1 MNDKVRGIGATLL
14 SAVYFGFVP
23 LLMKTVYAGGGN
35 SFTAAFL
42 RFAFSIPVLFVVLK
56 MKGVDLRITRE
67 ELKHFFIITAFG
79 YAGTTL
85 LVFTAYNYIPTGMT
99 TTIHF
104 LYPTFTVAGLM
115 IFYREKI
122 KASKVFCVI
131 LCLIGIIMFYNGGE
145 GHASL
150 IGILLALCSSMTYAF
165 YTIFLGKS
173 EVLRD
178 IEPMKRLF
186 YMHIIGAMIM
196 LAIGLISGNLNFH
209 MTPLSWGVMALTANL
224 TAFVGALLYQIG
236 VKYIGA
242 ESTAML
248 STFEPITS
256 VIVGILVYGEPMTVK
271 IFIGCAAIIAS
282 TLIIARTESKE

>member
-1 MNDKVRGIGATLL
+1 MNSKVKGIGATLL
-14 SAVYFGFVP
+14 SAIYFGFVP
-23 LLMKTVYAGGGN
+23 LLMKIVYAGGGN

-56 MKGVDLRITRE
+56 IKGVDLRITRE

-122 KASKVFCVI
+122 KASKIFCVI

-256 VIVGILVYGEPMTVK
+256 VIVGILVYGEPMTLR
-271 IFIGCAAIIAS
+271 IFIGCAAIIVS

>member
-1 MNDKVRGIGATLL
+1 MNSKVKGIGATLL
-14 SAVYFGFVP
+14 SAIYFGFVP

-56 MKGVDLRITRE
+56 IKGVDLRITRE

-122 KASKVFCVI
+122 KASKIFCVI

-256 VIVGILVYGEPMTVK
+256 VIVGILVYGEPMTLR

>member
-1 MNDKVRGIGATLL
+1 MNSKVKGIGATLL
-14 SAVYFGFVP
+14 SAIYFGFVP

-56 MKGVDLRITRE
+56 IKGVDLRITRE
-67 ELKHFFIITAFG
+67 ELKHFFTITAFG

-122 KASKVFCVI
+122 KASKIFCVI

-186 YMHIIGAMIM
+186 YMHIIGAVIM
-196 LAIGLISGNLNFH
+196 LVIGLISGNLNFH

-236 VKYIGA
+236 VKYIGS

-256 VIVGILVYGEPMTVK
+256 VIVGILVYGEPMTLR

-282 TLIIARTESKE
+282 TLIIARTESNE

>member
-1 MNDKVRGIGATLL
+1 MNSKVKGIGATLL
-14 SAVYFGFVP
+14 SAIYFGFVP

-56 MKGVDLRITRE
+56 IKGVDLRITRE

-122 KASKVFCVI
+122 KASKIFCVI

-209 MTPLSWGVMALTANL
+209 MTPLSWGVMALPANL

-256 VIVGILVYGEPMTVK
+256 VIVGILVYGEPMTLR

>member
-1 MNDKVRGIGATLL
+1 MNSKVKGIGATLL
-14 SAVYFGFVP
+14 SAIYFGFVP

-56 MKGVDLRITRE
+56 IKGVDIRITRE

-122 KASKVFCVI
+122 KASKIFCVI

-256 VIVGILVYGEPMTVK
+256 VIVGILVYGEPMTLR
-271 IFIGCAAIIAS
+271 IFIGCAAIIVS

>member
-1 MNDKVRGIGATLL
+1 MNSKVKGIGATLL
-14 SAVYFGFVP
+14 SAIYFGFVP

-42 RFAFSIPVLFVVLK
+42 RFAFSIPVRFVVLK
-56 MKGVDLRITRE
+56 IKGVDLRITRE

-122 KASKVFCVI
+122 KASKIFCVI

-256 VIVGILVYGEPMTVK
+256 VIVGILVYGEPMTVR

>member
-1 MNDKVRGIGATLL
+1 MNSKVKGIGATLL
-14 SAVYFGFVP
+14 SAIYFGFVP

-56 MKGVDLRITRE
+56 IKGVDLRITRE

-122 KASKVFCVI
+122 KASKIFCVI

-196 LAIGLISGNLNFH
+196 LAIGLSL
-209 MTPLSWGVMALTANL
+209 
-224 TAFVGALLYQIG
+224 Q
-236 VKYIGA
+236 
-242 ESTAML
+242 
-248 STFEPITS
+248 PI
-256 VIVGILVYGEPMTVK
+256 
-271 IFIGCAAIIAS
+271 
-282 TLIIARTESKE
+282 

>member
-1 MNDKVRGIGATLL
+1 MNDKVKGLAATLL

-42 RFAFSIPVLFVVLK
+42 RFAFSIPLLLIFLK
-56 MKGVDLRITRE
+56 AKGVDLRITRE
-67 ELKHFFIITAFG
+67 ELKHFLIITAFG

-122 KASKVFCVI
+122 KASKIFCVV
-131 LCLIGIIMFYNGGE
+131 LCLIGILMFYDGG
-145 GHASL
+145 GGASVT
-150 IGILLALCSSMTYAF
+150 GILLALCSSMTYAF

-178 IEPMKRLF
+178 IEPMKRLL
-186 YMHIIGAMIM
+186 YMHTIGAVMMLIIG
-196 LAIGLISGNLNFH
+196 LASGNLDFH

-224 TAFVGALLYQIG
+224 TAFIGALMYQFG
-236 VKYIGA
+236 VKYIGSENA
-242 ESTAML
+242 AML

-256 VIVGILVYGEPMTVK
+256 VIVGILVYNEAMTPK
-271 IFIGCAAIIAS
+271 IFIGCLAIVTS
-282 TLIIARTESKE
+282 TLIIAKTESK

>member
-1 MNDKVRGIGATLL
+1 MNSKVKGIGATLL
-14 SAVYFGFVP
+14 SAIYFGFVP

-56 MKGVDLRITRE
+56 IKGVDLRITRE

-122 KASKVFCVI
+122 KASKIFCVI

-178 IEPMKRLF
+178 IEPMKNPET
-186 YMHIIGAMIM
+186 
-196 LAIGLISGNLNFH
+196 LIS
-209 MTPLSWGVMALTANL
+209 T
-224 TAFVGALLYQIG
+224 
-236 VKYIGA
+236 
-242 ESTAML
+242 
-248 STFEPITS
+248 
-256 VIVGILVYGEPMTVK
+256 
-271 IFIGCAAIIAS
+271 
-282 TLIIARTESKE
+282 

>member
-1 MNDKVRGIGATLL
+1 MNDKVKGIGATLL
-14 SAVYFGFVP
+14 SAIYFGFVP

-42 RFAFSIPVLFVVLK
+42 RFALSIPVLFVVLK
-56 MKGVDLRITRE
+56 LKGTDLRITRE
-67 ELKHFFIITAFG
+67 EFRHFLIVTAFG

-122 KASKVFCVI
+122 KASKIFCVI

-145 GHASL
+145 GQASL
-150 IGILLALCSSMTYAF
+150 IGIALALCSSMTYAF

-173 EVLRD
+173 EVLRE

-186 YMHIIGAMIM
+186 YMHIIGAVIM
-196 LAIGLISGNLNFH
+196 LVIGLISGNLNFH

-236 VKYIGA
+236 VKYIGS

-256 VIVGILVYGEPMTVK
+256 VIVGILVYGEPMTLR
-271 IFIGCAAIIAS
+271 IFIGCAAIIVS

>member
-1 MNDKVRGIGATLL
+1 MNSKVKGIGATLL
-14 SAVYFGFVP
+14 SAIYFGFVP

-56 MKGVDLRITRE
+56 IKGVDLRITRE

-122 KASKVFCVI
+122 KASKIFCVI

-173 EVLRD
+173 EALRD

-256 VIVGILVYGEPMTVK
+256 VIVGILVYGEPMTLR
-271 IFIGCAAIIAS
+271 IFIGCAAIIVS

>member
-1 MNDKVRGIGATLL
+1 MNSKVKGIGATLL
-14 SAVYFGFVP
+14 SAIYFGFVP

-56 MKGVDLRITRE
+56 IKGVDLRITRE

-122 KASKVFCVI
+122 KASKIFCVI

-186 YMHIIGAMIM
+186 YMHIIGAVIM
-196 LAIGLISGNLNFH
+196 LVIGLISGNLNFH

-256 VIVGILVYGEPMTVK
+256 VIVGILVYGEPMTLR

>member
-1 MNDKVRGIGATLL
+1 MNSKVKGIGATLL
-14 SAVYFGFVP
+14 SAIYFGFVP

-56 MKGVDLRITRE
+56 IKGVDLRITRE

-122 KASKVFCVI
+122 KASKIFCVI

-256 VIVGILVYGEPMTVK
+256 VIVGILVYGEPMTLR
-271 IFIGCAAIIAS
+271 IFIGCVAIIAS

>member
-1 MNDKVRGIGATLL
+1 MNSKVKGIGATLL
-14 SAVYFGFVP
+14 SAIYFGFVP

-56 MKGVDLRITRE
+56 IKGVDLRITRE

-122 KASKVFCVI
+122 KASKIFCVI

>member
-1 MNDKVRGIGATLL
+1 MNSKVKGIGATLL
-14 SAVYFGFVP
+14 SAIYFGFVP

-56 MKGVDLRITRE
+56 IKGVDLRITRE

-122 KASKVFCVI
+122 KASKIFCVI

-178 IEPMKRLF
+178 IEPMKRLL

-209 MTPLSWGVMALTANL
+209 MAPLSWGVMALTANL

-256 VIVGILVYGEPMTVK
+256 VIVGILVYGEPMTLR

>member
-1 MNDKVRGIGATLL
+1 MNDKVKGIGATLL
-14 SAVYFGFVP
+14 SAIYFGFVP

-42 RFAFSIPVLFVVLK
+42 RFAFSIPPLLIVLK
-56 MKGVDLRITRE
+56 AKGVDLRITRE
-67 ELKHFFIITAFG
+67 EFKHFLIITVCG

-85 LVFTAYNYIPTGMT
+85 LMFTAYNYIPTGMA

-122 KASKVFCVI
+122 KATKIFCVI
-131 LCLIGIIMFYNGGE
+131 LCLIGIVLFYNGGE
-145 GHASL
+145 GEASL
-150 IGILLALCSSMTYAF
+150 TGIILALSSSFTYAF

-178 IEPMKRLF
+178 IEPMKRLL
-186 YMHIIGAMIM
+186 YMHSIATVMMLIIG
-196 LAIGLISGNLNFH
+196 LVSGNLNFH
-209 MTPLSWGVMALTANL
+209 MAPLSWGVMALTANL
-224 TAFVGALLYQIG
+224 TAFIGALLYQIG
-236 VKYIGA
+236 VKYIGS

-256 VIVGILVYGEPMTVK
+256 VIVGILVYSEPMTLR

>member
-1 MNDKVRGIGATLL
+1 MNDKVKGIGATLL
-14 SAVYFGFVP
+14 SAIYFGFVP

-122 KASKVFCVI
+122 RASKIFCVI

>member
-1 MNDKVRGIGATLL
+1 MNDKVKGIGATLL
-14 SAVYFGFVP
+14 SAIYFGFVP

-42 RFAFSIPVLFVVLK
+42 RFALSIPVLFVVLK
-56 MKGVDLRITRE
+56 LKGTDLRITRE
-67 ELKHFFIITAFG
+67 EFRHFLIITAFG

-122 KASKVFCVI
+122 KASKIFCVI

-145 GHASL
+145 GQASL
-150 IGILLALCSSMTYAF
+150 IGIALALCSSMTYAF

-173 EVLRD
+173 EVLRE

-186 YMHIIGAMIM
+186 YMHIIGAVIM
-196 LAIGLISGNLNFH
+196 LVIGLISGNLNFH

-236 VKYIGA
+236 VKYIGS

-256 VIVGILVYGEPMTVK
+256 VIVGILVYGEPMTLR
-271 IFIGCAAIIAS
+271 IFIGCAAIIVS

>member
-1 MNDKVRGIGATLL
+1 MNSKVKGIGATLL
-14 SAVYFGFVP
+14 SAIYFGFVP

-56 MKGVDLRITRE
+56 IKGVDLRITRE

-122 KASKVFCVI
+122 RASKIFCVI

-256 VIVGILVYGEPMTVK
+256 VIVGILVYGEPMTLR

>member
-1 MNDKVRGIGATLL
+1 MNDKVKGIGATLL
-14 SAVYFGFVP
+14 SAIYFGFVP

-42 RFAFSIPVLFVVLK
+42 RFGLSIPVLFVVLK
-56 MKGVDLRITRE
+56 IKGTDLKITFRE
-67 ELKHFFIITAFG
+67 FMHFLIITVFG

-85 LVFTAYNYIPTGMT
+85 LVFNAYNYIPTGMT

-122 KASKVFCVI
+122 KASKIFCVV

-145 GHASL
+145 GQASL
-150 IGILLALCSSMTYAF
+150 LGILLALCSSMTYAF

-173 EVLRD
+173 EALRD

-186 YMHIIGAMIM
+186 YMHIIGTVMM
-196 LAIGLISGNLNFH
+196 FVIGLISGNLDFH
-209 MTPLSWGVMALTANL
+209 LTPLSWGVMALTANL
-224 TAFVGALLYQIG
+224 SAFVGALLYQIG
-236 VKYIGA
+236 VKHIGS
-242 ESTAML
+242 ESAAML

-256 VIVGILVYGEPMTVK
+256 VVVGILVYSEPMTAR
-271 IFIGCAAIIAS
+271 IFIGCAAIIVS
-282 TLIIARTESKE
+282 TLIIAKTESKE

>member
-1 MNDKVRGIGATLL
+1 MNSKVKGIGATLL
-14 SAVYFGFVP
+14 SAIYFGFVP

-56 MKGVDLRITRE
+56 IKGVDLRITRE

-122 KASKVFCVI
+122 KASKIFCVI

-150 IGILLALCSSMTYAF
+150 VGILLALCSSMTYAF

-173 EVLRD
+173 EVLRE

-186 YMHIIGAMIM
+186 YMHIIGAVIM
-196 LAIGLISGNLNFH
+196 LAIGVVSGNLNFH

-248 STFEPITS
+248 SPFEPITS
-256 VIVGILVYGEPMTVK
+256 VIVGILVYGEPMTLR

-282 TLIIARTESKE
+282 TLIIAKTESKE

>member
-1 MNDKVRGIGATLL
+1 MNSKVKGIGATLL
-14 SAVYFGFVP
+14 SAIYFGFVP

-56 MKGVDLRITRE
+56 IKGVDLRITRE

-122 KASKVFCVI
+122 KASKIFCVI

-209 MTPLSWGVMALTANL
+209 MTPFSWGVMALTANL

-256 VIVGILVYGEPMTVK
+256 VIVGILVYGEPMTLR

>member
-1 MNDKVRGIGATLL
+1 MNDKVKGIGATLL

-42 RFAFSIPVLFVVLK
+42 RFAFSLPPLFIVLK
-56 MKGVDLRITRE
+56 AMGVDLRINLRE
-67 ELKHFFIITAFG
+67 FKHLLIITAFG

-122 KASKVFCVI
+122 KASKIFCVV
-131 LCLIGIIMFYNGGE
+131 LCLIGILMFYNGG
-145 GHASL
+145 GGASL
-150 IGILLALCSSMTYAF
+150 IGIVLALGSSMTYAF

-173 EVLRD
+173 DVLKD
-178 IEPMKRLF
+178 IEPLKRLL
-186 YMHIIGAMIM
+186 YMHSIAAVMMLIIG
-196 LAIGLISGNLNFH
+196 LASGNLSFH

-224 TAFVGALLYQIG
+224 TAFIGALMYQIG
-236 VKYIGA
+236 VKHIGSENA
-242 ESTAML
+242 AML

-256 VIVGILVYGEPMTVK
+256 VIVGILVYSEPMTVR
-271 IFIGCAAIIAS
+271 IFIGCLAIIAS
-282 TLIIARTESKE
+282 TLIIAKTESKE

>member
-1 MNDKVRGIGATLL
+1 MNSKVKGIGATLL
-14 SAVYFGFVP
+14 SAIYFGFVP

-56 MKGVDLRITRE
+56 IKGVDLRITRE

-122 KASKVFCVI
+122 KASKIFCVI

-256 VIVGILVYGEPMTVK
+256 VIVGILVYGEPMTVR
-271 IFIGCAAIIAS
+271 IFIGCAAIIVS

>member
-1 MNDKVRGIGATLL
+1 MNSKVKGIGATLL
-14 SAVYFGFVP
+14 SAIYFGFVP

-56 MKGVDLRITRE
+56 IKGVDLRITRE

-122 KASKVFCVI
+122 KASKIFCVI

-242 ESTAML
+242 ESTAMP

-256 VIVGILVYGEPMTVK
+256 VIVGILVYGEPMTLR

>member
-1 MNDKVRGIGATLL
+1 MNDKVKGIGATLL
-14 SAVYFGFVP
+14 SAIYFGFVP
-23 LLMKTVYAGGGN
+23 LLMKTVYAGGCN

-42 RFAFSIPVLFVVLK
+42 RFALSLPLLFIFLK
-56 MKGVDLRITRE
+56 VKGTDLRITKEQLRD
-67 ELKHFFIITAFG
+67 FVIITVCG

-115 IFYREKI
+115 IFFREKI
-122 KASKVFCVI
+122 KPAKILCVV
-131 LCLIGIIMFYNGGE
+131 LCLIGVILFYDGVGQ
-145 GHASL
+145 GSV
-150 IGILLALCSSMTYAF
+150 IGIVLALCSSMTYAF

-173 EVLRD
+173 EALKD
-178 IEPMKRLF
+178 IEPAKRLL
-186 YMHIIGAMIM
+186 YMHTIGALMMLIIG
-196 LAIGLISGNLNFH
+196 LVSGNLEFH

-224 TAFVGALLYQIG
+224 TSFIGALLYQVG
-236 VKYIGA
+236 VKYIGS

-256 VIVGILVYGEPMTVK
+256 IIIGVLVYSEALTPKIVIGMLAILTSTV
-271 IFIGCAAIIAS
+271 
-282 TLIIARTESKE
+282 IIARTESKE

>member
-1 MNDKVRGIGATLL
+1 MNSKVKGIGATLL
-14 SAVYFGFVP
+14 SAIYFGFVP

-56 MKGVDLRITRE
+56 IKGVDLRITRE

-122 KASKVFCVI
+122 KASKIFCVI

-186 YMHIIGAMIM
+186 YMHIIGAIIM

-224 TAFVGALLYQIG
+224 TAFVGALLYQLG
-236 VKYIGA
+236 VQYIGS

-256 VIVGILVYGEPMTVK
+256 VIVGILVYGEPMTLR

>member
-1 MNDKVRGIGATLL
+1 MNSKVKGIGATLL
-14 SAVYFGFVP
+14 SAIYFGFVP

-56 MKGVDLRITRE
+56 IKGVDLRITRE

-122 KASKVFCVI
+122 KASKIFCVI

-173 EVLRD
+173 EALRD

-256 VIVGILVYGEPMTVK
+256 VIVGILVYGEPMTVR

-282 TLIIARTESKE
+282 TLIIARTESNE

>member
-1 MNDKVRGIGATLL
+1 MNSKVKGIGATLL
-14 SAVYFGFVP
+14 SAIYFGFVP

-56 MKGVDLRITRE
+56 IKGVDLRITRE

-122 KASKVFCVI
+122 KASKIFCVI

-256 VIVGILVYGEPMTVK
+256 VIVGILVYGEPMTLR
-271 IFIGCAAIIAS
+271 IFIGCAAIIVS

>member
-1 MNDKVRGIGATLL
+1 MNDKVKGIGATLL
-14 SAVYFGFVP
+14 SAIYFGFVP

-42 RFAFSIPVLFVVLK
+42 RFGLSIPVLFVVLK
-56 MKGVDLRITRE
+56 IKGTDLKITFRE
-67 ELKHFFIITAFG
+67 FIHFLIITVFG

-85 LVFTAYNYIPTGMT
+85 LVFNAYNYIPTGMT

-122 KASKVFCVI
+122 KASKIFCVV

-145 GHASL
+145 GQASL
-150 IGILLALCSSMTYAF
+150 LGILLALCSSMTYAF

-173 EVLRD
+173 EALRD

-186 YMHIIGAMIM
+186 YMHIIGTVMM
-196 LAIGLISGNLNFH
+196 FVIGLISGNLDFH
-209 MTPLSWGVMALTANL
+209 LTPLSWGVMALTANL
-224 TAFVGALLYQIG
+224 SAFVGALLYQIG
-236 VKYIGA
+236 VKHIGS
-242 ESTAML
+242 ESAAML

-256 VIVGILVYGEPMTVK
+256 VVVGILVYSEPMTAR
-271 IFIGCAAIIAS
+271 IFIGCAAIIVS
-282 TLIIARTESKE
+282 TLIIAKTESKE

>member
-1 MNDKVRGIGATLL
+1 MNDKIKGIGATLI
-14 SAVYFGFVP
+14 SAIYFGFVP

-42 RFAFSIPVLFVVLK
+42 RFALSLPLLFIFCK
-56 MKGVDLRITRE
+56 AKGIRLGVTSE
-67 ELKHFFIITAFG
+67 EIKHFLIITVFG

-85 LVFTAYNYIPTGMT
+85 LVFTAYNYIPTGMA

-115 IFYREKI
+115 IFLREKI
-122 KASKVFCVI
+122 SGTKLFCVV
-131 LCLIGIIMFYNGGE
+131 LCLVGIVMFYDGAGG
-145 GHASL
+145 GSL

-165 YTIFLGKS
+165 YTIFLGRS

-178 IEPMKRLF
+178 IEPPKRLL
-186 YMHIIGAMIM
+186 YMHTIGALMMLIIGMVT
-196 LAIGLISGNLNFH
+196 GNLSFS

-224 TAFVGALLYQIG
+224 TSFIGAMLYQIG
-236 VKYIGA
+236 VKYVGS
-242 ESTAML
+242 ESAAML

-256 VIVGILVYGEPMTVK
+256 IIIGVLVYNEAMTLR
-271 IFIGCAAIIAS
+271 ISIGCVAIIIS
-282 TLIIARTESKE
+282 TLIIAKTEGKE

>member
-1 MNDKVRGIGATLL
+1 MNSKVKGIGATLL
-14 SAVYFGFVP
+14 SAIYFGFVP

-42 RFAFSIPVLFVVLK
+42 RFAFSIPVIFVVLK
-56 MKGVDLRITRE
+56 IKGVDLRITRE

-122 KASKVFCVI
+122 KASKIFCVI

-173 EVLRD
+173 EALRD

-256 VIVGILVYGEPMTVK
+256 VIVGILVYGEPMTVR

>member
-1 MNDKVRGIGATLL
+1 MNSKVKGIGATLL
-14 SAVYFGFVP
+14 SAIYFGFVP

-56 MKGVDLRITRE
+56 IKGVDLRITRE

-122 KASKVFCVI
+122 KASKIFCVI

-145 GHASL
+145 GHVSL

-256 VIVGILVYGEPMTVK
+256 VIVGILVYGEPMTLR
-271 IFIGCAAIIAS
+271 IFIGCAAIIVS

>member
-1 MNDKVRGIGATLL
+1 MNSKVKGIGATLL
-14 SAVYFGFVP
+14 SAIYFGFVP

-56 MKGVDLRITRE
+56 IKGVDLRITRE

-122 KASKVFCVI
+122 KASK
-131 LCLIGIIMFYNGGE
+131 
-145 GHASL
+145 
-150 IGILLALCSSMTYAF
+150 ILLALCSSMTYAF

-256 VIVGILVYGEPMTVK
+256 VIVGILVYGEPMTLR

>member
-1 MNDKVRGIGATLL
+1 MNSKVKGIGATLL
-14 SAVYFGFVP
+14 SAIYFGFVP

-56 MKGVDLRITRE
+56 IKGVDLRITRE

-115 IFYREKI
+115 IFCREKI
-122 KASKVFCVI
+122 KASKIFCVI

-256 VIVGILVYGEPMTVK
+256 VIVGILVYGEPMTVR